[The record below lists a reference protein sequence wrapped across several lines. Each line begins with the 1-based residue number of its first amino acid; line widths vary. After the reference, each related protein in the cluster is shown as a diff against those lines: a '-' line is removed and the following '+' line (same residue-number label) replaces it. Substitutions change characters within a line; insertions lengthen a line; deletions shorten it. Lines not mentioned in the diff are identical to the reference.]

1 MDKAILRIISSSPE
15 KLIPVMFNPSDY
27 EITRNMKYADVAI
40 PGLQTPLVQF
50 VYGESQT
57 LKLELFLDCTD
68 RTVATG
74 LPPIGSVTIV
84 RGAQD
89 PTVEQRLNALRTLIT
104 IDPELHAPPVVR
116 FEWSGNR
123 FEGVVNSYTEKFTMF
138 DDAGAIIRARVTL
151 QLKSY
156 ASAEQ
161 LFRDTRQRSPD
172 RTKTRVLKAGERLEM
187 IAADEYGDPSLWA
200 VIAKANGI
208 TRPRILT
215 PGTLLVVPPLT

>member
-1 MDKAILRIISSSPE
+1 
-15 KLIPVMFNPSDY
+15 MFNPTDY
-27 EITRNMKYADVAI
+27 EITRNMKYADVSV
-40 PGLQTPLVQF
+40 PGLMTPLVQF

-57 LKLELFLDCTD
+57 LKLELFLDSTD
-68 RTVATG
+68 RTVTPG
-74 LPPIGSVTIV
+74 VPPIGAAQPVN
-84 RGAQD
+84 GALD
-89 PTVEQRLNALRTLIT
+89 PSVEQRLNALRTLVT

-123 FEGVVNSYTEKFTMF
+123 FEGVVSSYTEKFTMF
-138 DDAGAIIRARVTL
+138 DGAGAIIRARVTL

-156 ASAEQ
+156 TSAQQ
-161 LFRDTRQRSPD
+161 LFSDTRNRSPD

-208 TRPRILT
+208 TRPRILV